1 MTMGCGTWGEERWAM
16 AGPEWFDDLRRYWDD
31 QRAGADLPDADE
43 LFLADLCEIMP
54 CLLLAYLDPLRGS
67 FRIEYAGSVTR
78 SLLGGEL
85 LGLYP
90 EWAEPGTALS
100 WIGAGYAGAGR
111 LIPPGIVQ
119 IRHQDLMATHLPYRN
134 ADGKV
139 GLILTALAQRP
150 VPTANQESAT
160 VLPFPGAPAEKGE
173 TGDG

>member
-1 MTMGCGTWGEERWAM
+1 MTLGCGGSGEERWAL

-54 CLLLAYLDPLRGS
+54 SLLLAYLDPLRGS
-67 FRIEYAGSVTR
+67 YRIEYAGAITR
-78 SLLGGEL
+78 ALLGGDL

-90 EWAEPGTALS
+90 EWAEPGTTLS
-100 WIGAGYAGAGR
+100 WIGAGYAGSGR

-134 ADGKV
+134 ATGKV
-139 GLILTALAQRP
+139 GLILTALAKRP
-150 VPTANQESAT
+150 APLADGRGAT
-160 VLPFPGAPAEKGE
+160 VLPFPGNRGSDKKG
-173 TGDG
+173 

>member
-1 MTMGCGTWGEERWAM
+1 MTLGCGGSGEERWAL

-54 CLLLAYLDPLRGS
+54 SLLLAYFDPRRGS
-67 FRIEYAGSVTR
+67 FRIEYAGSITR
-78 SLLGGEL
+78 TLLGGEL

-90 EWAEPGTALS
+90 EGAEPGSMLS

-111 LIPPGIVQ
+111 LVPPGIVQ
-119 IRHQDLMATHLPYRN
+119 IRHGDLMATHLPYRN
-134 ADGKV
+134 AGGKV

-150 VPTANQESAT
+150 APLGEGHSAT
-160 VLPFPGAPAEKGE
+160 VLPFPGRRRGKRRGRK
-173 TGDG
+173 

>member
-1 MTMGCGTWGEERWAM
+1 MDLGCDSSGEERWAL

-54 CLLLAYLDPLRGS
+54 SLLLAYLDPLRGS
-67 FRIEYAGSVTR
+67 FRIEYAGSITR
-78 SLLGGEL
+78 RLLGGEL

-111 LIPPGIVQ
+111 LVPPGLVQ

-139 GLILTALAQRP
+139 GLILTALAERP
-150 VPTANQESAT
+150 ARAANQQGAT
-160 VLPFPGAPAEKGE
+160 VLPFPGTRGGRGKW
-173 TGDG
+173 